1 MRAKLSATTAEIP
14 AYFNATGACSLLDPP
29 PKFLPATTK
38 SPLDILFGKSGSI
51 PYIAYFAI
59 SYGSL
64 VLLLNLKGII
74 ISVLISSPNTHAF
87 PFRIAPEDSGDVGSV
102 IIIDT
107 SLDRIS
113 SLLLQRLLQ

>member
-1 MRAKLSATTAEIP
+1 MRAKLSETTAEIP
-14 AYFNATGACSLLDPP
+14 AYLRATGACSLLEPP
-29 PKFLPATTK
+29 PKFLPATTI
-38 SPLDILFGKSGSI
+38 SPLDIFLGKSGSI

-64 VLLLNLKGII
+64 VLLLNLNGII

-87 PFRIAPEDSGDVGSV
+87 PFRIAAEDSPDVGSLIV
-102 IIIDT
+102 IDT

-113 SLLLQRLLQ
+113 FLLL